1 MFHQI
6 LPKFELAQ
14 KVDNFERGVIGLVL
28 NDQRQRKVV
37 VEFRKSKY
45 SKFPKWEIVPLNSK
59 CQLWMSK
66 AIDQEEFW
74 QGGLYKKCSS

>member
-1 MFHQI
+1 MT
-6 LPKFELAQ
+6 
-14 KVDNFERGVIGLVL
+14 RGKDRWRWDLEIQ
-28 NDQRQRKVV
+28 NMSI
-37 VEFRKSKY
+37 FT
-45 SKFPKWEIVPLNSK
+45 KWEIVPLNSK

>member
-14 KVDNFERGVIGLVL
+14 KVENFEKGVNGLVL

-45 SKFPKWEIVPLNSK
+45 SKFPKWEIVPLN
-59 CQLWMSK
+59 
-66 AIDQEEFW
+66 
-74 QGGLYKKCSS
+74 